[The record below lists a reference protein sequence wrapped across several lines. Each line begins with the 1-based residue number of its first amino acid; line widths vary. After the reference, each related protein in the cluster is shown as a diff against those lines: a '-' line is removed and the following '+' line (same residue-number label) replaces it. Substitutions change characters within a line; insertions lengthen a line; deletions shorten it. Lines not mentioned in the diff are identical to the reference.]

1 MAERQHMT
9 QGGNVAS
16 VDLVDVSYRVGARV
30 ILDHVSLD
38 LRARRVGIIGR
49 NGSGKTTLARL
60 ICGLV
65 AADSGNV
72 RINGVDVA
80 KDRRQAISTVGLI
93 FQNPDHQIIFPT
105 VEEEMAFGLANQ
117 GHSKAEARSRA
128 RAALAEFG
136 KLSWAE
142 ASVSV
147 LSQGQRHLVCL
158 MSVMA
163 MAPQVVV
170 LDEPFTGLDIP
181 TSRQL
186 HRQLDRAAPCLIH
199 ITHDPE
205 SLRAYDRVVWI
216 EQGRVEMDGSPESV
230 LPKYLEAMELMGR
243 GDAISD
249 LAG

>member
-1 MAERQHMT
+1 MADEQHIK
-9 QGGNVAS
+9 QGGDAA
-16 VDLVDVSYRVGARV
+16 LVELNDVSYSVGGRV
-30 ILDHVSLD
+30 ILDRISLD

-65 AADSGNV
+65 AANSGAV
-72 RINGVDVA
+72 RVNGVDVA

-105 VEEEMAFGLANQ
+105 VEEEMAFGLQNQ
-117 GHSKAEARSRA
+117 GHSKAQARARA
-128 RAALAEFG
+128 RAALAAFG
-136 KLSWAE
+136 KLPWAE

-158 MSVMA
+158 MAVMA
-163 MAPQVVV
+163 MAPDVVV

-186 HRQLDRAAPCLIH
+186 HRQLDRAAPSLIH

-216 EQGRVEMDGSPESV
+216 DQGGVEMDGSPDVV
-230 LPKYLEAMELMGR
+230 LPKYIETMEQIGR
-243 GDAISD
+243 HDVITD
-249 LAG
+249 LSG